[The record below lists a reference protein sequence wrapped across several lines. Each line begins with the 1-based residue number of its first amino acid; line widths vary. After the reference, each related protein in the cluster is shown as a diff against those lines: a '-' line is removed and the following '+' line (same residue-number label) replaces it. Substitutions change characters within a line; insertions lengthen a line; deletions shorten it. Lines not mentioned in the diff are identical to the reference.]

1 MDATPTSSA
10 PDTRDSARPAAAAPL
25 ATMPHGPGQT
35 APDRPPSTNPA
46 LLRIGAV
53 AAVSGIAVEVVMQF
67 LHPSQADP
75 NDSVAAFEE
84 YAHSQIWA
92 DVHIGQFAGTLLIVL
107 GLVALSRALSRQP
120 RLAGALAV
128 VGGVAAILVAAVF
141 AVQMAVDGVA
151 LKGAIDAWTH
161 AAPAEKAAAF
171 QVADGI
177 RWIEKGLSGFF
188 HLVNGTT
195 LLALGLSMAL
205 GRAYPR
211 WLGWIGAAA
220 GVGFLAG
227 GRTVAHTGFSP
238 QAGTVLQVALLLS
251 LIFLIGSSVATWRR
265 SRQEP

>member
-1 MDATPTSSA
+1 MDATSTSYPSNADAGGGPPRAASSGTVPYRPGQMA
-10 PDTRDSARPAAAAPL
+10 PD
-25 ATMPHGPGQT
+25 H
-35 APDRPPSTNPA
+35 PPSTNPA
-46 LLRIGAV
+46 LLRVGALAV
-53 AAVSGIAVEVVMQF
+53 VSGVAVEVVMQF
-67 LHPSQADP
+67 LHPSKADP

-84 YAHSQIWA
+84 YAHSSIWA

-120 RLAGALAV
+120 GLPGALAI
-128 VGGVAAILVAAVF
+128 VGGVTAILVAAVF

-161 AAPAEKAAAF
+161 AAPADKAAAF

-177 RWIEKGLSGFF
+177 RWIEKALSSFF
-188 HLVNGTT
+188 HLVNGAT

-211 WLGWIGAAA
+211 WLGWIGAIA
-220 GVGFLAG
+220 GIGFLAG
-227 GRTVAHTGFSP
+227 GRTVAHTGFSA

-251 LIFLIGSSVATWRR
+251 LVFMIGSSVAMWRR
-265 SRQEP
+265 SRQV